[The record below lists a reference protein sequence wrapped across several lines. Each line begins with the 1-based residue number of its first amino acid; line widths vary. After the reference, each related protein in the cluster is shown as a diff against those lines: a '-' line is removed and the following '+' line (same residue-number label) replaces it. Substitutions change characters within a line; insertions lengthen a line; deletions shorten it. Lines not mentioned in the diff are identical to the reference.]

1 MNPAYLKTGRSNS
14 QRFRPEERRSAQRFP
29 AKWPLRYRVLP
40 ACPGGTWKHAHSV
53 DMSVGGIL
61 IDRRERV
68 PRGSMLELDIE
79 WPGLYHDKPMV
90 HLLLIG
96 AVTRVERRGTVL
108 RILRHE
114 FRYGGQKI
122 EGAERRVAVA

>member
-1 MNPAYLKTGRSNS
+1 
-14 QRFRPEERRSAQRFP
+14 
-29 AKWPLRYRVLP
+29 
-40 ACPGGTWKHAHSV
+40 
-53 DMSVGGIL
+53 
-61 IDRRERV
+61 
-68 PRGSMLELDIE
+68 MLELDIE

-114 FRYGGQKI
+114 FRYGGQTI